1 MMISIFFT
9 LVIYQFVFVRRWL
22 LELLLYIGDIL
33 IVFLQNRRGKVK
45 NKREEEKSWLSI
57 TLTILAPTAD
67 CIIFSFLNT
76 DYQTS

>member
-1 MMISIFFT
+1 MISIFIT
-9 LVIYQFVFVRRWL
+9 LVIYQFVFVRRRL

-45 NKREEEKSWLSI
+45 NKREEKSWLSI